1 MAVNAAAQADIEGP
15 FVSAIHDEK
24 THGVLEAAMHYY
36 PYLFIPNGPSPTF
49 CFKPGPEDREG
60 NFRIA
65 VLANAQG
72 SRPDPRDP
80 RVMTVVRLYK
90 RKWNERLMY
99 LTVYLGDDRFVVE
112 VSKLKA
118 GLQAV
123 PSGSHQTRS
132 VEAGQE
138 VQPRTRALP
147 ATYGSEGP
155 DMPSMPIIPP
165 RDSESLFLAP
175 SPSQPPMDA
184 IARGLQAPTYPIA
197 KATQAGLQVAL
208 VAQMV
213 SAKDFSE
220 YPVPSMLSHELD
232 GVNASRSR
240 AKLLLQDGGLIDSK
254 AVPQNFVNPI
264 ISTASVKDLV
274 GQLENLGSR
283 VEDQEVAQQS
293 KRSKRTPSNKTPTE
307 KVRALRGYLRQ
318 DYQKSFPIKTAN
330 TPSPSVG
337 LGQRGSLRRR
347 MSTPNESSTLVQDV
361 SQKSSRRSADQRR
374 LSMNEGSEQV
384 RAHKRVV
391 DPPQETTT
399 RERGRI
405 HLTMEREETL
415 SQLETIQKLSARTQ
429 QAGPDVT
436 ELCEVI
442 DLTGADREPKSIDK
456 HLASSGK
463 SVVKRLTKRP
473 LTVATEPTP
482 VNGNATSRVERIL
495 TNGESAARSRHNDG
509 EQNRPT
515 SVTAMRSKQ
524 SRYGPR
530 GEGAI

>member
-1 MAVNAAAQADIEGP
+1 
-15 FVSAIHDEK
+15 
-24 THGVLEAAMHYY
+24 
-36 PYLFIPNGPSPTF
+36 
-49 CFKPGPEDREG
+49 
-60 NFRIA
+60 
-65 VLANAQG
+65 
-72 SRPDPRDP
+72 
-80 RVMTVVRLYK
+80 
-90 RKWNERLMY
+90 
-99 LTVYLGDDRFVVE
+99 
-112 VSKLKA
+112 
-118 GLQAV
+118 
-123 PSGSHQTRS
+123 
-132 VEAGQE
+132 
-138 VQPRTRALP
+138 
-147 ATYGSEGP
+147 
-155 DMPSMPIIPP
+155 
-165 RDSESLFLAP
+165 
-175 SPSQPPMDA
+175 
-184 IARGLQAPTYPIA
+184 
-197 KATQAGLQVAL
+197 
-208 VAQMV
+208 MV

-391 DPPQETTT
+391 WHLPDAPFQE
-399 RERGRI
+399 R
-405 HLTMEREETL
+405 
-415 SQLETIQKLSARTQ
+415 
-429 QAGPDVT
+429 
-436 ELCEVI
+436 C
-442 DLTGADREPKSIDK
+442 
-456 HLASSGK
+456 
-463 SVVKRLTKRP
+463 
-473 LTVATEPTP
+473 
-482 VNGNATSRVERIL
+482 
-495 TNGESAARSRHNDG
+495 
-509 EQNRPT
+509 
-515 SVTAMRSKQ
+515 
-524 SRYGPR
+524 
-530 GEGAI
+530 